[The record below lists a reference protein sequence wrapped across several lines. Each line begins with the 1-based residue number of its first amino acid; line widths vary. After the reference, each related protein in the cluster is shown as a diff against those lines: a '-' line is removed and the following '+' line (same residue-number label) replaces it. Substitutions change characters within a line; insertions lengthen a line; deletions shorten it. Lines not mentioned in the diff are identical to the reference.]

1 MTPSSGLSD
10 DQALML
16 AYSTRTPARLPP
28 STARMTR
35 TRKTRSHVR
44 APAPYRFDMP
54 VVGSRTRDLPAPPSV
69 VFGDLVA
76 PNRQPTRPW
85 LLLLDDEV
93 PPRVLRTDEFT
104 YVSWSSLWIRRP
116 DAVLEIELA
125 ERRGGTSL
133 HWTLTTDDPVPD
145 DSLTGHLRKRTNHVF
160 FADLRFSY
168 GA

>member
-1 MTPSSGLSD
+1 M
-10 DQALML
+10 
-16 AYSTRTPARLPP
+16 
-28 STARMTR
+28 
-35 TRKTRSHVR
+35 
-44 APAPYRFDMP
+44 
-54 VVGSRTRDLPAPPSV
+54 
-69 VFGDLVA
+69 FGDLVA

-145 DSLTGHLRKRTNHVF
+145 DSLTGHLRKRTNYVF